1 MRNFLGEKYVRRVKL
16 PEGVKASISTKQKDE
31 IIIDGSD
38 IEKVSLAGTRFALY
52 SDQQASEFR
61 PLSQVCCFSMRRCLS
76 EEYACTSEEHAC
88 TCEEHALVK
97 SMGKRDACVRTCSSL
112 NPQ

>member
-38 IEKVSLAGTRFALY
+38 IEKVSLAGTHFPVC
-52 SDQQASEFR
+52 SEQKASKFPR
-61 PLSQVCCFSMRRCLS
+61 STQV
-76 EEYACTSEEHAC
+76 
-88 TCEEHALVK
+88 
-97 SMGKRDACVRTCSSL
+97 GSL
-112 NPQ
+112 NMTCGSEQDA